1 MVTKLRLERLTI
13 NRMLKKVKVGF
24 VVLPLLLLMSFANG
38 QIKTITIEDCY
49 RLAQENFPLI
59 KRQALIQKSK
69 EYSIEIVSKGYL
81 PQVNING
88 QASYQSEV
96 TQIPIQIPNN
106 PIPTLSKDQYRLY
119 GELSQVLFDGGII
132 KSQKE
137 SQEAASKVEEQQL
150 KVELYALKN
159 RINQLY
165 FGILLINQ
173 QLAQNQLLKKD
184 IQLGIEKVE
193 AAIQNGTSLRSGA
206 DALKAELLNA
216 EQRKIEL
223 DASKKAFID
232 MLSMFIQQPLTT
244 EVNLVQPLNPSLTEK
259 ISRPELSLFDF
270 KNQSL
275 QIQQKMLRAK
285 NLPKLNFFAQGGAGR
300 PALNMLSN
308 NLEAYYLFG
317 LRMTI
322 PLTGLYTF
330 KDEKAAINIKQQ
342 DIEIQK
348 EVFLFNTQ
356 LELKQQ
362 SAEIAK
368 FRKLLL
374 SDDEIVVLR
383 NNIKKTALAQLEN
396 GVITSNDY
404 IKETLAEDQ
413 ARQRKNLHEVQL
425 LMAKYDSKTTEG
437 S

>member
-1 MVTKLRLERLTI
+1 MV
-13 NRMLKKVKVGF
+13 KKVKVGF

-38 QIKTITIEDCY
+38 QIKTISIEDCY

-59 KRQALIQKSK
+59 KRQALILKSK
-69 EYSIEIVSKGYL
+69 DYSIEIISKGYL

-106 PIPTLSKDQYRLY
+106 PIPALSKDQYRLY

-165 FGILLINQ
+165 FGILLIDQ
-173 QLAQNQLLKKD
+173 QLAQNQLFKKD

-223 DASKKAFID
+223 EAGKKAFID
-232 MLSMFIQQPLTT
+232 MLSMFIQQPLDV
-244 EVNLVQPLNPSLTEK
+244 EINLVQPLNPSLIEK
-259 ISRPELSLFDF
+259 INRPELSLFDF
-270 KNQSL
+270 QNQGL

-285 NLPKLNFFAQGGAGR
+285 NLPKLNFFVQGGAGR

-322 PLTGLYTF
+322 PLTGFYTF
-330 KDEKAAINIKQQ
+330 KDEKASINIKQQ

-368 FRKLLL
+368 FQKLLF
-374 SDDEIVVLR
+374 SDDEIVALR

-404 IKETLAEDQ
+404 IKETIAEDQ

-425 LMAKYDSKTTEG
+425 LMARYDSKTTEG